1 MQVIRSIGEL
11 VEQIEACNTAL
22 TEGSDDA
29 LRAMFGRFRMDF
41 SGELPGDPFSA
52 EYRAAQLAIYEAVA
66 GRAYGLANERT
77 LFDPAAYAGRPFP
90 YYLQSSFTAGHH
102 LLAIAFLLC
111 KLELPAGARVV
122 EFGPGWGNTTLEL
135 ARLGFDVTAVDL
147 EPNFCEVIRARA
159 AAAGVAINVVEAD
172 FFWAE
177 TVVEPFD
184 AAVFFECFH
193 HCDDHMRLL
202 RALRRAVKP
211 GGQVYLAS
219 EPIFPAYPVPWGVR
233 MDGEALWA
241 ARNFGWM
248 ELGFDAAYFRE
259 ALARTGWSGVRHAC
273 KDVHWAS
280 VWQLRPVEVQA
291 VSGVLPPI
299 RGDAASWD
307 GLTPPAE
314 EVAAIAEPP
323 VPVVD
328 RSAEVE
334 QLQLELARV
343 YGSTSWRVTEPL
355 RAVVRAARA
364 GLGRRSG

>member
-41 SGELPGDPFSA
+41 SGELPADPFSA
-52 EYRAAQLAIYEAVA
+52 AYRAAQLAIYEAVA
-66 GRAYGLANERT
+66 GRAYGLGNERT

-241 ARNFGWM
+241 ARNFRVDGAWVRRGLLPRGVGADGVVWRAPCLQGRA
-248 ELGFDAAYFRE
+248 LGER
-259 ALARTGWSGVRHAC
+259 
-273 KDVHWAS
+273 
-280 VWQLRPVEVQA
+280 
-291 VSGVLPPI
+291 
-299 RGDAASWD
+299 
-307 GLTPPAE
+307 
-314 EVAAIAEPP
+314 VAA
-323 VPVVD
+323 
-328 RSAEVE
+328 
-334 QLQLELARV
+334 
-343 YGSTSWRVTEPL
+343 
-355 RAVVRAARA
+355 AARGGA
-364 GLGRRSG
+364 GGERGAAADPGGCGLVGWAYAAGGGGGGGRGAARPGGGQVCRGRATAA